1 MWPASTFNR
10 ATGAHTKGSTMAIH
24 RKETATITNTLRITD
39 EEGKRGVELTQ
50 TKTNG
55 RTQVVSMLGF
65 TGKTRSAKT
74 VLDLHALE
82 DLHVALLEIMEDMK
96 G

>member
-1 MWPASTFNR
+1 MFNR
-10 ATGAHTKGSTMAIH
+10 APRAHTKGATMAIQ
-24 RKETATITNTLRITD
+24 RKEIATITNTLRITD
-39 EEGKRGVELTQ
+39 EEGKRGVELQQ

-55 RTQVVSMLGF
+55 RTQVVSLLGF

-82 DLHVALLEIMEDMK
+82 EDLS
-96 G
+96 